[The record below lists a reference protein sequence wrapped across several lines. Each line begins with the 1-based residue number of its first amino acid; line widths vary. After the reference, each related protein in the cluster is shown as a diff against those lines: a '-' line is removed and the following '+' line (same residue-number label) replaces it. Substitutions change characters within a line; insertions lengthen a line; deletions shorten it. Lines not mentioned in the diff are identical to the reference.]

1 MWCVLIEVCFNCFL
15 SSYWSDDGID
25 LDIQEN
31 TNFPQVALSQEISEE
46 EEIDEQ
52 RNNVETIGPT
62 TQETTEHAVPVDT
75 GSPGGNLVTFS
86 SCSMFLFLF

>member
-1 MWCVLIEVCFNCFL
+1 M

-31 TNFPQVALSQEISEE
+31 TNFPQAALSQEISEE

-62 TQETTEHAVPVDT
+62 TQETAEHAVPVVGT
-75 GSPGGNLVTFS
+75 GSPGGNLVTFC
-86 SCSMFLFLF
+86 SCSISLFLF